1 MGTRRA
7 SVTRAMVAPP
17 LSAATD
23 RDSTETV
30 SHPPVG
36 IRGFIAGLSHARALL
51 AATMAILTVVPA
63 RTAETPMPP
72 TYPKGRRLVSA
83 DARDWQIDIVR
94 ALFIPDA
101 GARRIVRYIQDLGGE
116 NPKLRAFR
124 VSRNAWQAPREIHR
138 FYASWAAS
146 SGFHPLVEV
155 RLGTPPGV
163 HYGDPIDRYPRPTPY
178 HPRMWPPAV
187 PHTSPPFSFGRP
199 PKWERE
205 DYAWLTAFYRPGDDG
220 GVLVTV
226 WVRGVHIWVW
236 RPGHCPVGPILSEW
250 LGLRWAP
257 TDTAPPASVA
267 PPDPPPPGMPVPGD
281 TDYLVRAE
289 LTKWELDAVARDL
302 QARAKQ
308 GPVRTPLDAF
318 FTVIPQ
324 VVQPV
329 SQAWITTY
337 RGPAARR
344 ASLLKPW
351 LDWMDEAKWALLH
364 QGTYDAVPVRIW
376 SQGGPNGGAV
386 AVFDV
391 DDTTTV
397 LALRGGVNLLAMM
410 PVMATMK
417 QADAAAAGPSQA
429 GGPGGP

>member
-1 MGTRRA
+1 M
-7 SVTRAMVAPP
+7 TRAMLAPP
-17 LSAATD
+17 
-23 RDSTETV
+23 
-30 SHPPVG
+30 
-36 IRGFIAGLSHARALL
+36 
-51 AATMAILTVVPA
+51 VPA
-63 RTAETPMPP
+63 VLDRGSAHRIIPHPVRVRDFPVSPIHAPAVLVLAMVILGALPARPEESLVPP

-124 VSRNAWQAPREIHR
+124 VSRNAWQAPREIHG
-138 FYASWAAS
+138 FYASWAS
-146 SGFHPLVEV
+146 RNGFHPLIEV

-163 HYGDPIDRYPRPTPY
+163 RYGDPIDRYPRPTPY
-178 HPRMWPPAV
+178 HPRLWPPAI
-187 PHTSPPFSFGRP
+187 PNTSPPFSFARP

-220 GVLVTV
+220 GVLVIV

-257 TDTAPPASVA
+257 TETAPPEKVA
-267 PPDPPPPGMPVPGD
+267 LPDRPPPGMPVPGD

-289 LTKWELDAVARDL
+289 LTKWELDAVAHDL

-329 SQAWITTY
+329 SQAWVTTY

-351 LDWMDEAKWALLH
+351 VDWLSRSNWPLLH

-386 AVFDV
+386 ATFDV

-410 PVMATMK
+410 PVMATMR
-417 QADAAAAGPSQA
+417 QADAAAAAPA
-429 GGPGGP
+429 RAVAPGEP

>member
-1 MGTRRA
+1 MDRGLGPPTGTRAAAPCVGSIRA
-7 SVTRAMVAPP
+7 ALVCTVAI
-17 LSAATD
+17 
-23 RDSTETV
+23 V
-30 SHPPVG
+30 V
-36 IRGFIAGLSHARALL
+36 AL
-51 AATMAILTVVPA
+51 PA
-63 RTAETPMPP
+63 WSEGSLLPP

-83 DARDWQIDIVR
+83 DARDWQIDVVR

-101 GARRIVRYIQDLGGE
+101 GARRIVRYIQGLGGE
-116 NPKLRAFR
+116 EPKLRAFR
-124 VSRNAWQAPREIHR
+124 VSRNAWQAPREIHG

-146 SGFHPLVEV
+146 NGFHPLIEV

-163 HYGDPIDRYPRPTPY
+163 HYGDPIDRYPRPTP
-178 HPRMWPPAV
+178 HRPQLWPPAV
-187 PHTSPPFSFGRP
+187 PNTSPPFSFGRP

-205 DYAWLTAFYRPGDDG
+205 DYAWLSAFYRPGDDG

-226 WVRGVHIWVW
+226 WVRGVHVWVW

-257 TDTAPPASVA
+257 TETAPPEKIVL
-267 PPDPPPPGMPVPGD
+267 PDPPPPGMPVPGD

-308 GPVRTPLDAF
+308 VPVNTPLDAF

-337 RGPAARR
+337 RGPATRR
-344 ASLLKPW
+344 ASLLEPWTEW
-351 LDWMDEAKWALLH
+351 LDGAQWPLLH
-364 QGTYDAVPVRIW
+364 QGTYEAVPVRIW
-376 SQGGPNGGAV
+376 SRGGEDGGAV
-386 AVFDV
+386 ATFDV

-417 QADAAAAGPSQA
+417 QADAEAATP
-429 GGPGGP
+429 